1 MKILLILML
10 TIFSLAVKSFRLSKP
25 VERLVVSRFVRTLGD
40 KTAESKIS
48 SLQPQ
53 VKSKSSLLHYKK
65 SLLRKV
71 LDKKKVN
78 IEVEA
83 AVIDKKKVIDEVQEI
98 SYEKNEN
105 SIILEPRSNSE
116 VSENSHISN
125 NLFSSLD
132 ISAKTLKAIET
143 HFKYSNMTIVQ
154 SECIPPILTGKD
166 AMVKAKTGTG
176 KTIGFLIPAIE
187 ALLKE
192 KIKYT
197 KISRSIERGSDQ
209 GTFGKNVDKKPM
221 VVILSPTR
229 ELALQIASEAK
240 ILLKYQE
247 NMNVV
252 TLVGGTNVETDRK
265 ILTKREGVDIIVAT
279 PGRMMDHLETTP
291 QLKSMIKGTK
301 VFILDEADRMLDMG
315 FDVAVKKITSYFQD
329 ATNRQ
334 TLLFSATFN
343 KEIREVATKSLQ
355 PGYISIDTVG
365 EEGEQTHS
373 HVTQEIYSI
382 PVKQHIPQLLAILLH
397 NINNIKNY
405 KLMVFFPTA
414 KQTSYMSR
422 LFQSLGINVFEMH
435 SGKSQS
441 YRTNTSG
448 KFRNAKNGIM
458 FSSDV
463 TARGLDYPDVTSVI
477 QVGITSRDSYIH
489 RLGRTARA
497 GKEGKGI
504 TILAPYEVQ
513 SLTKDLADIPLV
525 HIDNDTAKKQINLVQ
540 DNIIM
545 NKLESSQ
552 NLMLDD
558 ANSAWA
564 SWLGHYNSYC
574 KKLKWDGSDL
584 LKASQEYATSLGL
597 SKIPPLPTRTLG
609 KMGLKGVP
617 GFNSAPDLPR
627 RPRPGSGRGSSS
639 SSRPGSS
646 SSSSSSSSSMKKPQR
661 R

>member
-1 MKILLILML
+1 MFRSLILIAM
-10 TIFSLAVKSFRLSKP
+10 FSLAVKSFHLPGSRQQFVARRLIRTFDRKIDETLSSPKP
-25 VERLVVSRFVRTLGD
+25 T
-40 KTAESKIS
+40 
-48 SLQPQ
+48 
-53 VKSKSSLLHYKK
+53 VKSKSSLLHYKQ

-71 LDKKKVN
+71 M
-78 IEVEA
+78 
-83 AVIDKKKVIDEVQEI
+83 DKKKVINEEEPIIISTKKIDNEVQTVVVTKKKAI
-98 SYEKNEN
+98 NEETDN
-105 SIILEPRSNSE
+105 RDNIMHSEPIANSE
-116 VSENSHISN
+116 TFENSHISN
-125 NLFSSLD
+125 ALFSSLD
-132 ISAKTLKAIET
+132 ISANTLKAIAT
-143 HFKYSNMTIVQ
+143 HFKYSNMTVVQ
-154 SECIPPILTGKD
+154 SECIPPILSGKD

-209 GTFGKNVDKKPM
+209 GAFGKSIDKKPM

-229 ELALQIASEAK
+229 ELALQIATEAK

-252 TLVGGTNVETDRK
+252 TLVGGTNVDTDRK
-265 ILTKREGVDIIVAT
+265 ILTRREGVDIIVAT

-291 QLKSMIKGTK
+291 QLKTMIKGTK

-329 ATNRQ
+329 TTNRQ

-373 HVTQEIYSI
+373 HVKQEMYSI
-382 PVKQHIPQLLAILLH
+382 PVKQHIPQLLSILLH

-405 KLMVFFPTA
+405 KIMVFFPTA

-422 LFQSLGINVFEMH
+422 LFQSIGINVFEMH

-448 KFRNAKNGIM
+448 KFKNAKNGIM

-497 GKEGKGI
+497 GKEGKGT

-513 SLTKDLADIPLV
+513 SLAKDLADIPLI
-525 HIDNDTAKKQINLVQ
+525 HIDNDMANKEISLMQGNL
-540 DNIIM
+540 IM

-552 NLMLDD
+552 RLMLDD
-558 ANSAWA
+558 ASVAWA

-574 KKLKWDGSDL
+574 KKLKWNGSDL
-584 LKASQEYATSLGL
+584 LKASQEYALSLGL
-597 SKIPPLPTRTLG
+597 SKIPPLPIRTLG

-617 GFNSAPDLPR
+617 GFTSAPDLPR
-627 RPRPGSGRGSSS
+627 RPRPGSS
-639 SSRPGSS
+639 SSRAPKSTR
-646 SSSSSSSSSMKKPQR
+646 K
-661 R
+661 